1 MRPPGKDG
9 RAIDEPAFKVE
20 SRAGTGKRFRIAGQA
35 AVQSLVTD
43 ERTISISAQD
53 DGFASFD
60 IPVADLRDGAHPTG
74 HLRCDDKIEVGRGCV
89 DSLAEFLMQAGK
101 AGFGGDA
108 GMAPCG
114 KEFQVADT
122 AGLISIEK
130 CRRYKISCGRC
141 LCAAIMKCWEAIK
154 KSEA

>member
-1 MRPPGKDG
+1 MCPPGKDG
-9 RAIDEPAFKVE
+9 RAVDEPALKVE
-20 SRAGTGKRFRIAGQA
+20 SRAGAQKFLWIAAKGAVQPLVIDQRTVRIA
-35 AVQSLVTD
+35 
-43 ERTISISAQD
+43 AQV

-60 IPVADLRDGAHPTG
+60 IPVTDLRDGAHPTG

>member
-1 MRPPGKDG
+1 MRPPGKDR

-20 SRAGTGKRFRIAGQA
+20 SRAGTGKCFRIASQA

-74 HLRCDDKIEVGRGCV
+74 HLRCYDKIEVGRRKV
-89 DSLAEFLMQAGK
+89 NSLIKFCLQTVEVLCS
-101 AGFGGDA
+101 GDA
-108 GMAPCG
+108 FM
-114 KEFQVADT
+114 T
-122 AGLISIEK
+122 
-130 CRRYKISCGRC
+130 
-141 LCAAIMKCWEAIK
+141 LCA
-154 KSEA
+154 